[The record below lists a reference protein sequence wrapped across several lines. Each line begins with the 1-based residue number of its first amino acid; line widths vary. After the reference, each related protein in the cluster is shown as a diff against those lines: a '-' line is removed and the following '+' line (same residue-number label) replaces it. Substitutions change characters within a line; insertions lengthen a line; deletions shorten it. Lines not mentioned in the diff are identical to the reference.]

1 MEHFSHQFLRPST
14 PRPQA
19 NKRRARLRRGGE
31 HVCLTNSAQTRYI
44 APTYHHV
51 EIPGKEGL
59 VFMPGLLP
67 VVMLV
72 FDVGLGMGNRPRK
85 TAEEDSMRK
94 TVAFAIVA
102 LVSAILM
109 VPAMV
114 WTQDE
119 VVQQFNNGSIN
130 WSSGKVTAVG
140 IGAPPAQPANMA
152 QARAMAR
159 RAAITVARRNL
170 LEITQGVQ
178 VDSMTLVKD
187 FVVKSDIV
195 RTSVQGVVR
204 NAQVVDTAYM
214 SDGSVE
220 VTIMMD
226 MGGEFASVVLPPPP
240 VMPGPMPPTGAEAP
254 AQVFTGLVIDARGL
268 GTRPA
273 MAPKILDENGKE
285 IYGSAMVDREYAVQ
299 QGMVGYAKDLSAAQ
313 ANSRVTDKPIT
324 VKALKTSGPAKCDLV
339 ISSGDA
345 AKLAAAAENLSFL
358 QKCRVMLVLD

>member
-1 MEHFSHQFLRPST
+1 
-14 PRPQA
+14 
-19 NKRRARLRRGGE
+19 
-31 HVCLTNSAQTRYI
+31 
-44 APTYHHV
+44 
-51 EIPGKEGL
+51 
-59 VFMPGLLP
+59 
-67 VVMLV
+67 
-72 FDVGLGMGNRPRK
+72 
-85 TAEEDSMRK
+85 MRK
-94 TVAFAIVA
+94 TVAFATIA

-114 WTQDE
+114 WAQGE

-130 WSSGKVTAVG
+130 WSTGRVTAVG
-140 IGAPPAQPANMA
+140 IGAPPSSPANMA

-187 FVVKSDIV
+187 FVVRSDIV

-220 VTIMMD
+220 VTIVMD
-226 MGGEFASVVLPPPP
+226 MGGEFANVILPPPP
-240 VMPGPMPPTGAEAP
+240 IGVEGPGVPALPMPPAGPEMGTPE
-254 AQVFTGLVIDARGL
+254 VWTGLVIDARGL
-268 GTRPA
+268 GARPA
-273 MAPKILDENGKE
+273 MAPKVLNEDGKE

-313 ANSRVTDKPIT
+313 GNSRVTDRPIT
-324 VKALKTSGPAKCDLV
+324 LKALRTTGQAKCDVV
-339 ISSGDA
+339 ISNNEA
-345 AKLAAAAENLSFL
+345 AKLLAAADNLSFL
-358 QKCRVMLVLD
+358 QKCRVMVVLD

>member
-1 MEHFSHQFLRPST
+1 
-14 PRPQA
+14 
-19 NKRRARLRRGGE
+19 
-31 HVCLTNSAQTRYI
+31 
-44 APTYHHV
+44 
-51 EIPGKEGL
+51 
-59 VFMPGLLP
+59 MPGLLP
-67 VVMLV
+67 VFTLV
-72 FDVGLGMGNRPRK
+72 FDLGLGKESRPRDR
-85 TAEEDSMRK
+85 AEEDNMRK
-94 TVAFAIVA
+94 TVAFAIIA

-114 WTQDE
+114 WAQDE

-226 MGGEFASVVLPPPP
+226 MGGEFASVILPPPP
-240 VMPGPMPPTGAEAP
+240 VMPEGFPGPVPPTGAEVP
-254 AQVFTGLVIDARGL
+254 PQVFTGLVIDARGL

-273 MAPKILDENGKE
+273 MAPKILDESGKE

-313 ANSRVTDKPIT
+313 ANSRVTDRPII
-324 VKALKTSGPAKCDLV
+324 VKALRTSGPAKCDV
-339 ISSGDA
+339 VVSNSDA
-345 AKLAAAAENLSFL
+345 AKLAAAGENLSFL
-358 QKCRVMLVLD
+358 QKCRVMVVLD

>member
-1 MEHFSHQFLRPST
+1 
-14 PRPQA
+14 
-19 NKRRARLRRGGE
+19 
-31 HVCLTNSAQTRYI
+31 
-44 APTYHHV
+44 
-51 EIPGKEGL
+51 
-59 VFMPGLLP
+59 
-67 VVMLV
+67 
-72 FDVGLGMGNRPRK
+72 
-85 TAEEDSMRK
+85 MRK
-94 TVAFAIVA
+94 TVAFATIA

-114 WTQDE
+114 WAQGE
-119 VVQQFNNGSIN
+119 VVQEFNNGSIN
-130 WSSGKVTAVG
+130 WSTGRVTAVG
-140 IGAPPAQPANMA
+140 IGAPPSSPANMA

-220 VTIMMD
+220 VTIVMD
-226 MGGEFASVVLPPPP
+226 MGGEFANVILPPPP
-240 VMPGPMPPTGAEAP
+240 IGVEGPGVPALPMPPAGPEMGTPE
-254 AQVFTGLVIDARGL
+254 VWTGLVIDARGL
-268 GTRPA
+268 GARPA
-273 MAPKILDENGKE
+273 MAPKVLNEDGKE

-313 ANSRVTDKPIT
+313 GNSRVTDRPIT
-324 VKALKTSGPAKCDLV
+324 LKALRTTGQAKCDVV
-339 ISSGDA
+339 ISNNEA
-345 AKLAAAAENLSFL
+345 AKLLAAADNLSFL
-358 QKCRVMLVLD
+358 QKCRVMVVLD

>member
-1 MEHFSHQFLRPST
+1 
-14 PRPQA
+14 
-19 NKRRARLRRGGE
+19 
-31 HVCLTNSAQTRYI
+31 
-44 APTYHHV
+44 
-51 EIPGKEGL
+51 
-59 VFMPGLLP
+59 MPGLLP
-67 VVMLV
+67 VFVLV
-72 FDVGLGMGNRPRK
+72 FDLGLNKPNRPRE
-85 TAEEDSMRK
+85 TAEEESMRK
-94 TVAFAIVA
+94 TVAFAIIA

-114 WTQDE
+114 WAQDE

-130 WSSGKVTAVG
+130 WSSGRVTAVG

-220 VTIMMD
+220 VTIVMD
-226 MGGEFASVVLPPPP
+226 MGGEFASVILPPPP
-240 VMPGPMPPTGAEAP
+240 VTPEGFPGPMPPAGVEMP
-254 AQVFTGLVIDARGL
+254 EQVFTGLVIDARGL

-273 MAPKILDENGKE
+273 MAPKVLDENGRE
-285 IYGSAMVDREYAVQ
+285 LYGSAMVDREYAVQ
-299 QGMVGYAKDLSAAQ
+299 QGMVGYAKDLNAARG
-313 ANSRVTDKPIT
+313 NSRVTDRPIT
-324 VKALKTSGPAKCDLV
+324 VKALRTSGPAKCDVV
-339 ISSGDA
+339 ISNNDA
-345 AKLAAAAENLSFL
+345 AKLTAAAENLSFL
-358 QKCRVMLVLD
+358 QKCRVMVVLD